1 MIDRKAFFDSI
12 RHSIFGGKLT
22 TNQVSGLESIL
33 DYWESEKLT
42 DLRQLAY
49 ICATTAWET
58 AWTCQPISEIGSD
71 TYFFGMYDKGG
82 TRPDVAKRL
91 GNTVSGDG
99 IKYKGRGFVQLTG
112 RANYQ
117 KFTDILGIDLVCQ
130 PDLALKPD
138 VAAQILFIG
147 TQQGTFTGKKLSD
160 YFTTKVSDWTGA
172 RKVINGTDKA
182 TEIAQIALK
191 FYKALSPT
199 S

>member
-1 MIDRKAFFDSI
+1 MINRKVFFDSI
-12 RHSIFGGKLT
+12 RGSVFKGKLT
-22 TNQVSGLESIL
+22 QSQVSGIETIL
-33 DYWESEKLT
+33 DYWESQELT

-49 ICATTAWET
+49 LLSTVVWET
-58 AWTCQPISEIGSD
+58 AWTCQPINEIGSD

-117 KFTDILGIDLVCQ
+117 KFTDLLGIDLVCQ
-130 PDLALKPD
+130 PDLALQTD

-147 TQQGTFTGKKLSD
+147 TQQGIFTGKKLSD
-160 YFTTKVSDWTGA
+160 YFTSKVSDWVGC
-172 RKVINGTDKA
+172 RRVINGQDKA

-191 FYKALSPT
+191 FYTALSK
-199 S
+199 